1 MPLIDRIV
9 AEYPVRLD
17 LTDLAAAACEQ
28 FESFA
33 GLTEKLPKP
42 LEGTN
47 IQNILEFGWP
57 LAIVGAN
64 PSFEWLRNRVTK
76 EIARTGHASRSDWAV
91 IHAGALLTA
100 VGARVTFLR
109 EVKKQGTRTPDIRA
123 SFDDQ
128 VIDFE
133 GTYPKIRRRSREL
146 HQLITEVNLE
156 VDKIYRGEPYYLFVY
171 IGEVELTSVG
181 AEIIDAI
188 RALPGKSQH
197 GSVNRWYVV
206 AMSRDEAKAVPPS
219 GAIEGVPPNW
229 WPDQKVPRLDTSA
242 GSPSGQAIFPTF
254 FRVQSYLDPIVRKAN
269 RPQRDAGIPFV
280 IMIDATAD
288 IVPHEQL
295 STGLLENW
303 FPLWPNVAGVL
314 IFDRRPF
321 FLGNFCWKTSLHLNS
336 HATIQASSLARLKA
350 EDLMCKTMNR
360 R

>member
-100 VGARVTFLR
+100 LGARVTFLR

-133 GTYPKIRRRSREL
+133 VTYPKIRRRSREL
-146 HQLITEVNLE
+146 QQLITEVNLE

-188 RALPGKSQH
+188 RALPGKASMAPSIDGMWSQCH
-197 GSVNRWYVV
+197 ETKPKPFRQAGQLKVSHLTGGLTRKCQDSIRQLV
-206 AMSRDEAKAVPPS
+206 APQAK
-219 GAIEGVPPNW
+219 
-229 WPDQKVPRLDTSA
+229 R
-242 GSPSGQAIFPTF
+242 F
-254 FRVQSYLDPIVRKAN
+254 FRRSSVSN
-269 RPQRDAGIPFV
+269 RIWIPLCEKP
-280 IMIDATAD
+280 TALK
-288 IVPHEQL
+288 EM
-295 STGLLENW
+295 
-303 FPLWPNVAGVL
+303 
-314 IFDRRPF
+314 
-321 FLGNFCWKTSLHLNS
+321 
-336 HATIQASSLARLKA
+336 QAFHS
-350 EDLMCKTMNR
+350 
-360 R
+360 